1 MCTVYLSNIWRC
13 AKESGLLHMFLTS
26 PEPCVLAPA
35 EPYLNQMM
43 DCVTDGLPAT
53 DGWLTF
59 LKAPWVWKSHFA
71 HFPSLTGWHICLGN
85 KPKIPIWLLSVIYM
99 MPMGLRM
106 KCSSGHSW
114 ITNRKRDPFALHI
127 GVLGGGINVLLNRTD
142 LHKTL
147 MGVFRETNALKAG
160 RRHTVNRLHG
170 QAQRTNNQSK

>member
-1 MCTVYLSNIWRC
+1 
-13 AKESGLLHMFLTS
+13 MFLTL
-26 PEPCVLAPA
+26 PEPCVLPLA
-35 EPYLNQMM
+35 EPYLNRTT

-59 LKAPWVWKSHFA
+59 FESTLGFEILFCPFS
-71 HFPSLTGWHICLGN
+71 SLTGWHICLGN

-99 MPMGLRM
+99 MPMGLVM

-114 ITNRKRDPFALHI
+114 ITNRKWDAFALHI
-127 GVLGGGINVLLNRTD
+127 RELGCGINVLLNRTD

-147 MGVFRETNALKAG
+147 MGVFREMNVLKAG
-160 RRHTVNRLHG
+160 RGHVVYRLHG